1 MVRRC
6 DISHPATCKERIGRP
21 LGNNILEAEKGFQVK
36 YFYVVVDM
44 GITSL
49 NERFKELVVF
59 KDLFDFLL
67 SSHTR
72 KSLSDSQLEEDCRK
86 FLS

>member
-44 GITSL
+44 GITS
-49 NERFKELVVF
+49 
-59 KDLFDFLL
+59 
-67 SSHTR
+67 
-72 KSLSDSQLEEDCRK
+72 
-86 FLS
+86 